1 MSFVAAGAKAPPGIR
16 IAAFPFFAGLSET
29 GRTLLL
35 DSLQIM
41 RIDAG
46 LELLDEGAL
55 CQALLLV
62 ESGGIRVF
70 KISPGGREITLY
82 LVEPGE
88 SCVLG
93 TSCVVNDLR
102 YPAHAVCLR
111 DTDALAVPAAV
122 FRTLYETEAPVRAFV
137 MELFSRRLA
146 DMMMLV
152 EEVAFRRMDER
163 LAVFLLEQGVLSPG
177 VMKPIEMSHGEIAAH
192 LGTARE
198 VVSRVLQQ
206 FADDDLVRLE
216 RKKVIIVNSLE
227 LQTRTGQTS

>member
-1 MSFVAAGAKAPPGIR
+1 MTFVAAGVKAPPGKR
-16 IAAFPFFAGLSET
+16 IAAFPFFDGLSDA
-29 GRTLLL
+29 GRAMLL
-35 DSLQIM
+35 DSLQVM

-82 LVEPGE
+82 QVDPGE

-111 DTDALAVPAAV
+111 DTDALAVPATV
-122 FRTLYETEAPVRAFV
+122 FRALYESESAVRSFV

-146 DMMMLV
+146 DMMLLV

-163 LAVFLLEQGVLSPG
+163 LAVFLLEQGVFSPG
-177 VMKPIEMSHGEIAAH
+177 VMKPVEMSHGEIASH

-206 FADDDLVRLE
+206 FADDGLVRLE
-216 RKKVIIVNSLE
+216 RKKVIIINSQE
-227 LQTRTGQTS
+227 LRTRTGQSS